1 MANVQL
7 KKITSLPCDRLCL
20 MWNTNPTVSIHFP
33 SKGYDYIGQLQHHHQ
48 GVSTITYLVS
58 IVTVSIGS
66 AHKLVT
72 LHASSVSSEVMATLH
87 TLWDQDNLKKH
98 LIG

>member
-1 MANVQL
+1 
-7 KKITSLPCDRLCL
+7 
-20 MWNTNPTVSIHFP
+20 MWNTNPIISIHFP
-33 SKGYDYIGQLQHHHQ
+33 SKGYDYICLDSQLQHHHQ

-58 IVTVSIGS
+58 IVTVSIGP
-66 AHKLVT
+66 AHKFVT

-87 TLWDQDNLKKH
+87 TLWDQDNLKKD